1 MLHTIVWHKIQL
13 NIYDL
18 HVRNGYPDC
27 KCCCRS
33 VMNENLK
40 LENQL
45 CFPLYACAK
54 EVVRRYT
61 PLLEPLGLTYT
72 QYIAMMVMWEHK
84 SISVRNMGRLMFLDS
99 GTLTPMLKKME
110 KAGWIQRK
118 RSEEDERIVMITI
131 TEKGEKLQEEASD
144 IPSEMAG
151 CIAIGNDEAM
161 QLYALL
167 HKLMKTF

>member
-1 MLHTIVWHKIQL
+1 M
-13 NIYDL
+13 
-18 HVRNGYPDC
+18 
-27 KCCCRS
+27 
-33 VMNENLK
+33 LK

-84 SISVRNMGRLMFLDS
+84 SISIKDMGKLLLLDS

-110 KAGWIQRK
+110 KAGWIIRK
-118 RSEEDERIVMITI
+118 RSEEDERMVIVSI
-131 TEKGEKLQEEASD
+131 TERGEELQERAAE
-144 IPSEMAG
+144 IPVKMAG
-151 CIAIGNDEAM
+151 CLTLESDEVM
-161 QLYALL
+161 QLYTLL
-167 HKLMKTF
+167 QKLKKTF

>member
-1 MLHTIVWHKIQL
+1 
-13 NIYDL
+13 
-18 HVRNGYPDC
+18 
-27 KCCCRS
+27 
-33 VMNENLK
+33 MNEKLK

-72 QYIAMMVMWEHK
+72 QYIAMMVVWEHK
-84 SISVRNMGRLMFLDS
+84 LISVKDMGKQLYLDS

-110 KAGWIQRK
+110 KAGWICRK
-118 RSEEDERIVMITI
+118 RSKEDERMVIVSI
-131 TEKGEKLQEEASD
+131 TEMGEKLHDRAAE
-144 IPSEMAG
+144 IPEKMAG
-151 CIAIGNDEAM
+151 CVTLESDEAK
-161 QLYALL
+161 QLYTLL

>member
-1 MLHTIVWHKIQL
+1 
-13 NIYDL
+13 
-18 HVRNGYPDC
+18 
-27 KCCCRS
+27 
-33 VMNENLK
+33 MNEMLK
-40 LENQL
+40 LDNQL

-84 SISVRNMGRLMFLDS
+84 RTTVKEIGKLLMLDS

-110 KAGWIQRK
+110 KAGWIK
-118 RSEEDERIVMITI
+118 RERSSEDERMVIITI
-131 TEKGEKLQEEASD
+131 TDTGKALQEKAAD
-144 IPSEMAG
+144 IPIKMTK
-151 CIAIGNDEAM
+151 CIKLGNDDAM

-167 HKLMKTF
+167 KKLIKTL

>member
-1 MLHTIVWHKIQL
+1 M
-13 NIYDL
+13 
-18 HVRNGYPDC
+18 
-27 KCCCRS
+27 
-33 VMNENLK
+33 LK
-40 LENQL
+40 LENQM

-84 SISVRNMGRLMFLDS
+84 SISVRDMGKVLFLDS

-110 KAGWIQRK
+110 KAGWVQRK
-118 RSEEDERIVMITI
+118 RSENDERIVIVTI
-131 TEKGEKLQEEASD
+131 TERGEALQDKAAEV
-144 IPSEMAG
+144 PLKMAG
-151 CIAIGNDEAM
+151 CVTLESDDTM
-161 QLYALL
+161 QLYTLL

>member
-1 MLHTIVWHKIQL
+1 
-13 NIYDL
+13 
-18 HVRNGYPDC
+18 
-27 KCCCRS
+27 
-33 VMNENLK
+33 MNESLK

-54 EVVRRYT
+54 EIVRRYT

-84 SISVRNMGRLMFLDS
+84 SISVRDMGKLLFLDS

-118 RSEEDERIVMITI
+118 RSERDERMVILTI
-131 TEKGEKLQEEASD
+131 TAKGEELHDKAAE
-144 IPSEMAG
+144 IPLKMTRFVTLE
-151 CIAIGNDEAM
+151 NDEAL
-161 QLYALL
+161 QLYSLL
-167 HKLMKTF
+167 NKMMKSF